1 MQLASYRGQGKIADF
16 GFKKPRWVEG
26 KLLKL
31 NGKVIHRNTK
41 EPTITSSSSFG
52 FNGWGFSEQGMGPYV
67 KGADL
72 GFLYIGPEQSFL
84 VLFNRLRLPE

>member
-1 MQLASYRGQGKIADF
+1 MTNHGLFPEELGVLASYRGQGKIADF

-31 NGKVIHRNTK
+31 NGK
-41 EPTITSSSSFG
+41 
-52 FNGWGFSEQGMGPYV
+52 GMGPYV

>member
-41 EPTITSSSSFG
+41 EPTIISSSFR
-52 FNGWGFSEQGMGPYV
+52 F
-67 KGADL
+67 
-72 GFLYIGPEQSFL
+72 
-84 VLFNRLRLPE
+84 